1 MSLSSSKI
9 VTLTKKKLHL
19 IVTTDIFMFKIE
31 CACIAIIG
39 QFATNKG
46 CACKKFDSSLGRT
59 GSTLIGYLGDIL
71 TISACVLAFV
81 CMFKVIRARKFL
93 VFIRID
99 RLVRCV
105 DLFILQKM
113 LEKISS

>member
-1 MSLSSSKI
+1 M
-9 VTLTKKKLHL
+9 
-19 IVTTDIFMFKIE
+19 
-31 CACIAIIG
+31 AIIG